1 MKCAKA
7 RVVPRAC
14 KEAVVAATRQ
24 TPGTRLARWI
34 RSGAK
39 VAAHLAGLLGGL
51 FVSGGARAVDLP
63 ADRAESMVHL
73 FSGGGVTAGGPALLV
88 RKSLADRV
96 SLSGSYYLD
105 AVSNASIDVVT
116 QASRFKETRH
126 AFELGVD
133 YVVRDT
139 LISLGVAR
147 SDEPDY
153 IARNAS
159 IDIAQEVFG
168 GMTTVSL
175 GFSRGTDDV
184 SKTGAPEF
192 RDKADHWQYR
202 LGLTQILSPRWLASI
217 NAEALSD
224 SGFLANPYRAAR
236 VFGASVPER
245 HPRTRTA
252 RAVKLRT
259 IGELG
264 TADAIR
270 AEYRYYWDTWDVRA
284 HTAELGYARHLGPIW
299 LAEGTLRLHTQ
310 SRALFYSDNATT
322 ETTFVSRSKQL
333 SSFSSYALGGKL
345 SYRLKRVP
353 GKYEIN
359 ASGSYEWMQFNY
371 RDFTDVRT
379 GKRYSFG
386 ANVLQLM
393 VSANF

>member
-1 MKCAKA
+1 MVATRKQGNKGLLRFVQTTAKA
-7 RVVPRAC
+7 
-14 KEAVVAATRQ
+14 T
-24 TPGTRLARWI
+24 
-34 RSGAK
+34 
-39 VAAHLAGLLGGL
+39 AHLVGLIGGL
-51 FVSGGARAVDLP
+51 FVGSGARAVDLP
-63 ADRAESMVHL
+63 ADRAESMIHL
-73 FSGGGVTAGGPALLV
+73 FNGGGVTAAGPALLV
-88 RKSLADRV
+88 RKNLAERV

-116 QASRFKETRH
+116 QASRFKENRH
-126 AFELGVD
+126 SFEFGVD

-139 LISLGVAR
+139 LITLGLAR

-159 IDIAQEVFG
+159 VDIAQEVFG

-175 GFSRGTDDV
+175 GFSRGADDV
-184 SKTGAPEF
+184 SKTDAPEF
-192 RDKADHWQYR
+192 RDTADHWQYR
-202 LGLTQILSPRWLASI
+202 LGLTQILTPRWLASL
-217 NAEALSD
+217 NVEALAD
-224 SGFLANPYRAAR
+224 RGFLANPYRAAR

-259 IGELG
+259 IAELG
-264 TADAIR
+264 AADAVR

-299 LAEGTLRLHTQ
+299 LAEGTLRFHTQ
-310 SRALFYSDNATT
+310 GNALFYSDNATS
-322 ETTFVSRSKQL
+322 ETVFVSRSKQL

-353 GKYEIN
+353 GQYEIN

-386 ANVLQLM
+386 ASVLQLM
-393 VSANF
+393 ISANF